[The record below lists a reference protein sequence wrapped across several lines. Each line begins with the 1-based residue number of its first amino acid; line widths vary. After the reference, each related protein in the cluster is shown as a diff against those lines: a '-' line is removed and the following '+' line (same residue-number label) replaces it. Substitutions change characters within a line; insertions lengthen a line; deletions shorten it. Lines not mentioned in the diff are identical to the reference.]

1 VRAPLAGV
9 KRLDILEDI
18 DDGRQRLELRDV
30 PFDAVS
36 GEVLFIVPP
45 AALKKMPAHVARMRL
60 VAVDEAGR
68 RTLGDYT
75 FNHTP
80 S

>member
-1 VRAPLAGV
+1 
-9 KRLDILEDI
+9 
-18 DDGRQRLELRDV
+18 
-30 PFDAVS
+30 
-36 GEVLFIVPP
+36 
-45 AALKKMPAHVARMRL
+45 MPAHVARMRL

-80 S
+80 SG